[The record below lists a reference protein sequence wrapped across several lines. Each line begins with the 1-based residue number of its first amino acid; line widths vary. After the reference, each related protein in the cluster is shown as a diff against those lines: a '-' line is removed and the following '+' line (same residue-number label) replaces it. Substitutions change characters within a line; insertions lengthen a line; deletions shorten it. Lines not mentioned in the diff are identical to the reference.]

1 MANLNA
7 PFGFSPIIYGTSG
20 NNNQQQRVYYIPS
33 TDTSA
38 YYIGDVVKT
47 IDGSDTNGTPAI
59 AKCATGNVPRGVVSG
74 VLINNPN
81 LPSIQGVNLD
91 LTTTS
96 IPASKSADYYVLVN
110 DDPDQVFLIQGD
122 GTTFVT
128 TDVNK
133 NATYTVAAPSLS
145 NQMSASVLTGT
156 TTFSTAVLKI
166 VGIEPIPGNNLG
178 PYVRFMVM
186 FNNHEFNRPSVG
198 V

>member
-7 PFGFSPIIYGTSG
+7 PFGFSAVIYGTSG
-20 NNNQQQRVYYIPS
+20 TNNQQQRVYYIPS

-59 AKCATGNVPRGVVSG
+59 AKCATGGVPRGVVSG

-128 TDVNK
+128 TDVNT

-166 VGIEPIPGNNLG
+166 VGIEPIPGNILG

>member
-166 VGIEPIPGNNLG
+166 VGIEPIPGNILG

>member
-7 PFGFSPIIYGTSG
+7 PFGFSPIIYGPSG

-38 YYIGDVVKT
+38 YYIGDTVKT
-47 IDGSDTNGTPAI
+47 ISGSDTNGTPAI

-166 VGIEPIPGNNLG
+166 VGIEPIPGNILG

-186 FNNHEFNRPSVG
+186 FNNHEFNRPTVG

>member
-7 PFGFSPIIYGTSG
+7 PFGFSAVIYGTSG
-20 NNNQQQRVYYIPS
+20 VNNQQQRVYYIPS

>member
-7 PFGFSPIIYGTSG
+7 PFGFSAIIYGTSG
-20 NNNQQQRVYYIPS
+20 SNNQQQRIYYVPS

-38 YYIGDVVKT
+38 YYIGDTVYTVT
-47 IDGSDTNGTPAI
+47 GSDANGTPAV
-59 AKCATGNVPRGVVSG
+59 AKCASGATPRGVVTS

-96 IPASKSADYYVLVN
+96 IPASKSSAYYVIVN

-122 GTTFVT
+122 STTFVT
-128 TDVNK
+128 TDMNK
-133 NATYTVAAPSLS
+133 NASYTVAAPSIS
-145 NQMSASVLTGT
+145 NQQSATVLTGT
-156 TTFSTAVLKI
+156 TTSSTAVLKI
-166 VGIEPIPGNNLG
+166 VGIEPIPGNALG
-178 PYVRFMVM
+178 QYVRFMVM